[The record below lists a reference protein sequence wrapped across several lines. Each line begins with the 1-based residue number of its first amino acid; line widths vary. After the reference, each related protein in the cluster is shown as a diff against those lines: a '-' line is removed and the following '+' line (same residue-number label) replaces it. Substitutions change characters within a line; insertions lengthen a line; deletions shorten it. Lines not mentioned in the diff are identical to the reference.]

1 MRPLRRPGNGTRFL
15 RLGLDSKSRKSGHA
29 WAPEGAEKPAEGKA
43 SLGEREP
50 PCQSH
55 DVIPIQGRM
64 PKVCRKHSPS
74 LGISWLGAPP
84 STAAPV
90 ARPCLNHGTHPAA
103 PWPSKEDPHDL
114 LKRPSPPHHTSIKS
128 PAAHSFA
135 NTFLCRKTALPF
147 RPSTLSPTQPPLPI
161 PLLSI
166 PLLKT
171 NAAIRPH
178 APHPARCI

>member
-1 MRPLRRPGNGTRFL
+1 MH
-15 RLGLDSKSRKSGHA
+15 GL
-29 WAPEGAEKPAEGKA
+29 PEGAEKPAEGKA

-64 PKVCRKHSPS
+64 PKVCRKHPPS
-74 LGISWLGAPP
+74 LGMSWLGAPP

-135 NTFLCRKTALPF
+135 NTFLCRKKALPF
-147 RPSTLSPTQPPLPI
+147 PPSTLSPTHSCAKKTPHLPP
-161 PLLSI
+161 
-166 PLLKT
+166 
-171 NAAIRPH
+171 RPPSCQVH
-178 APHPARCI
+178 LRYILVRLAPPSPDRFRTHDL